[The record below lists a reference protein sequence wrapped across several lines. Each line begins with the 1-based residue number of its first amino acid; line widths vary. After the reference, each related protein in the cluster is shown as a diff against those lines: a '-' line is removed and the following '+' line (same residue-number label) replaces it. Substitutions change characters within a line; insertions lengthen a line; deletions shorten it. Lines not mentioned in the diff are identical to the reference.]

1 MQKIEFIQNIDE
13 ITKRLKSQ
21 QIVSMFKAGFN
32 QPASQ
37 TNYAEIRPLLFESKS
52 QFDQLSID
60 KNKSLFLK
68 NISGISVYDEKL
80 LSDLSVQLYVRSANE
95 LLTKNSVTQFFNFH
109 NSLVDLQKLS
119 KELLSNELINNNF
132 EKNIDLG
139 IIIFQIQIETEG
151 LETSKY
157 IKILSALDDLVKVIE
172 KAFKI
177 EESNSEIV
185 LLDSGSNTNI
195 GLESKVEVAKSIFQI
210 FKEVWDFITSFQ
222 FYRAQ
227 QRNQALLE
235 SLTIR
240 KELLKSVED
249 GILTENEAKEYLH
262 IIKTRT
268 DDLIGMKVLPRVLT
282 NSDQKYD
289 SNKMLDEYRIKV
301 LEEKNE
307 K

>member
-1 MQKIEFIQNIDE
+1 MQKIEFLHFIDE
-13 ITKRLKSQ
+13 ITTRLKSNE
-21 QIVSMFKAGFN
+21 IVGYFKQGFA
-32 QPASQ
+32 QPNTAYDYSV
-37 TNYAEIRPLLFESKS
+37 IRPLLFKSKS
-52 QFDQLSID
+52 QFDQIMID
-60 KNKSLFLK
+60 ENKSKFLK
-68 NISGISVYDEKL
+68 KISGISIYSEQNMAT
-80 LSDLSVQLYVRSANE
+80 LSAE
-95 LLTKNSVTQFFNFH
+95 LQHTGAKSILTNITSTQFYSFH
-109 NSLVDLQKLS
+109 SSLIDLKNIS
-119 KELLSNELINNNF
+119 KELLSNELINNNY
-132 EKNIDLG
+132 EENINLG
-139 IIIFQIQIETEG
+139 IIIFQVQIETEG

-172 KAFKI
+172 KAMKI
-177 EESNSEIV
+177 VESSSEIV

-268 DDLIGMKVLPRVLT
+268 NDLIGMKVLPRVLT
-282 NSDQKYD
+282 ISDNKFD
-289 SNKMLDEYRIKV
+289 SAKMLEEYRVNV

-307 K
+307 

>member
-1 MQKIEFIQNIDE
+1 MQKIEFLHFIDE
-13 ITKRLKSQ
+13 ITTRLKSNE
-21 QIVSMFKAGFN
+21 IVGLFKQGFA
-32 QPASQ
+32 QPGNTYNFSI
-37 TNYAEIRPLLFESKS
+37 IRPLLFESKS
-52 QFDQLSID
+52 QFDQIMID
-60 KNKSLFLK
+60 ETKSKFLNK
-68 NISGISVYDEKL
+68 ISGISIYSEQNMAV
-80 LSDLSVQLYVRSANE
+80 LSAVLQHTTANSI
-95 LLTKNSVTQFFNFH
+95 LTNITSTQFFSFH
-109 NSLVDLQKLS
+109 SSLIDLKSLS
-119 KELLSNELINNNF
+119 KELLSNELINNNY
-132 EKNIDLG
+132 EENINLG

-157 IKILSALDDLVKVIE
+157 IKILSALDDLVKIIE
-172 KAFKI
+172 KAYRL

-195 GLESKVEVAKSIFQI
+195 GLESKIEVAKSIFQI

-249 GILTENEAKEYLH
+249 GILTEIEAKEYLH

-268 DDLIGMKVLPRVLT
+268 DALIGMKVLPRVLT
-282 NSDQKYD
+282 ISDNKID
-289 SNKMLDEYRIKV
+289 SAKMLEEYRVKV

-307 K
+307 

>member
-1 MQKIEFIQNIDE
+1 MQKIEFLHFIDE
-13 ITKRLKSQ
+13 ITTRLKSNE
-21 QIVSMFKAGFN
+21 IVGHFKQGFAHPSN
-32 QPASQ
+32 AY
-37 TNYAEIRPLLFESKS
+37 NYSLIRPLLFESKS
-52 QFDQLSID
+52 QFDQIMID
-60 KNKSLFLK
+60 ENKSKFLNK
-68 NISGISVYDEKL
+68 ISGISIYSEQNMAT
-80 LSDLSVQLYVRSANE
+80 LSAVLQNTGASNI
-95 LLTKNSVTQFFNFH
+95 LTNLTSTQFYSFH
-109 NSLVDLQKLS
+109 SSLIDLKNLS
-119 KELLSNELINNNF
+119 KELLSNELINNNY
-132 EKNIDLG
+132 EENINLG

-157 IKILSALDDLVKVIE
+157 IKILSALDDLVKIIE
-172 KAFKI
+172 KAYRL

-195 GLESKVEVAKSIFQI
+195 GLESKIEVAKSIFQI

-262 IIKTRT
+262 IVKTRT
-268 DDLIGMKVLPRVLT
+268 DALIGMKVLPRVLT
-282 NSDQKYD
+282 ISDNKFD
-289 SNKMLDEYRIKV
+289 STKMLEEYRLKV

-307 K
+307 